1 MDFTFLCDTRE
12 KKNNHI
18 IDYFKE
24 NDIKYANKKLDV
36 GDYSIGI
43 IEEGKKVSFEDQ
55 IVVERKGSGDTG
67 LDELATNLTKRRKQ
81 FVNEISHNIEIH
93 LVIEDGSWEKLFKGQ
108 YRSNMNIKAYVASL
122 MTFLHRYNIHIHM
135 VERKEMGK
143 WMYNLF
149 YYYLRERNKNA

>member
-18 IDYFKE
+18 IKYFEE
-24 NDIKYANKKLDV
+24 NGIKYANKKLDV

-43 IEEGKKVSFEDQ
+43 IENDKKVSFEDQ

-67 LDELATNLTKRRKQ
+67 LDELAINLTKRRRQ

-108 YRSNMNIKAYVASL
+108 YRSNMNIKSYVASL

-135 VERKEMGK
+135 VEKEEMGK
-143 WMYNLF
+143 WMYNVF